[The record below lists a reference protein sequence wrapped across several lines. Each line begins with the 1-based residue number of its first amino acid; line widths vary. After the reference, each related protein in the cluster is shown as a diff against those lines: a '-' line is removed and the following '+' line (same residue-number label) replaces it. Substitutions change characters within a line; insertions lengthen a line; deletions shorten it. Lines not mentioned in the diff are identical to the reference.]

1 MRFLLLATIGVALL
15 AGSARAAGPPVLGFS
30 ISSGTRTTT
39 GPVSLPSASMPNAP
53 GSISV
58 PVSFTSPPASPQQLP
73 VSALHV
79 LWQRAGLTYGIPWQ
93 VLASINKI
101 ESNFGQNM
109 GPSSA
114 GAVGWMQFMPSTWL
128 RWGVDADGD
137 GIADPWNAADAVYAA
152 ARYLAAAGG
161 QTDISR
167 GVFAYNHADWYVHE
181 VLDLAQVYG
190 QGGIT
195 QTVNLQ
201 QVQVKLDGARREV
214 ARANGRFQAA
224 QEQEQHFQKVAQVL
238 HARVDAAA
246 LLSDRL
252 AAQRRAALYDV
263 RADGARAETDA
274 ARVSLEQAQ
283 SSLESATQNAQAP
296 SFAQGVGMLMGAAS
310 YRGNYVFPVGGG
322 PQLVSVG
329 HTHHDYPAA
338 DIAAPEG
345 SPVYAISNA
354 VVLNAWQTADSR
366 CGIGVTI
373 RTQDG
378 LVWTYCHLAFLEPS
392 VLDGVSLSA
401 GVQIGLVGST
411 GHATGPHLHLQLQPP
426 TEFPQNQPWFQS
438 FAGSA
443 FTWQDAPTPL
453 ELPDATPVSPR
464 IFSVVPEII
473 VVPEKRDAMTG
484 FTRAGA

>member
-1 MRFLLLATIGVALL
+1 MRFLVVAAIGLAVL

-30 ISSGTRTTT
+30 ISSGAQA
-39 GPVSLPSASMPNAP
+39 GLQHVSMPSASAPNAP

-73 VSALHV
+73 LSTLHV
-79 LWQRAGLTYGIPWQ
+79 LWQQAGAAYGIPWQ

-101 ESNFGQNM
+101 ESNFGHNM

-137 GIADPWNAADAVYAA
+137 GIADPWNATDAIYSA

-167 GVFAYNHADWYVHE
+167 GVFAYNHADWYVRE

-195 QTVNLQ
+195 QTVDLQ
-201 QVQVKLDGARREV
+201 QVQSKLDDARREV
-214 ARANGRFQAA
+214 VRANELLVAA
-224 QEQEQHFQKVAQVL
+224 QGKEQQLQKVSRGL
-238 HARVDAAA
+238 HARVEAAA

-252 AAQRRAALYDV
+252 VAERRAVLYDAHV
-263 RADGARAETDA
+263 DEARAATDA
-274 ARVSLEQAQ
+274 ARANLEQAQ
-283 SSLESATQNAQAP
+283 SSLATATQNAQAP
-296 SFAQGVGMLMGAAS
+296 SFAQGVGTLMGAAS
-310 YRGNYVFPVGGG
+310 YHDNYVFPVGGG
-322 PQLVSVG
+322 PQLVSVA

-354 VVLNAWQTADSR
+354 VVLNAWHTVDPR
-366 CGIGVTI
+366 CGIGMTI
-373 RTQDG
+373 RTEDG

-392 VLDGVSLSA
+392 VVDGVSLAA
-401 GVQIGLVGST
+401 GTQIGLVGST

-426 TEFPQNQPWFQS
+426 TEFPQNQSWFQS

-453 ELPDATPVSPR
+453 ELPDATPMALRV
-464 IFSVVPEII
+464 FAVVPDS
-473 VVPEKRDAMTG
+473 RDAVIG
-484 FTRAGA
+484 FTRGGA

>member
-1 MRFLLLATIGVALL
+1 MRFLVVAAIGLAVL

-30 ISSGTRTTT
+30 VSSGAQA
-39 GPVSLPSASMPNAP
+39 GLQHVSMPSASAPNAP

-58 PVSFTSPPASPQQLP
+58 PVSFTSPPASPQQL
-73 VSALHV
+73 SLSTLHV
-79 LWQRAGLTYGIPWQ
+79 LWQQAGAAYGIPWQ

-101 ESNFGQNM
+101 ESNFGHNM

-137 GIADPWNAADAVYAA
+137 GIADPWNATDAIYSA

-167 GVFAYNHADWYVHE
+167 GVFAYNHADWYVRE

-195 QTVNLQ
+195 QTVDLQ
-201 QVQVKLDGARREV
+201 QLQSKLDDARREV
-214 ARANGRFQAA
+214 VRANELLVAA
-224 QEQEQHFQKVAQVL
+224 QGHEQQLLKVSQGL
-238 HARVDAAA
+238 HARVEAAA

-252 AAQRRAALYDV
+252 VAERRAVLYDAHV
-263 RADGARAETDA
+263 DEARAGTDA
-274 ARVSLEQAQ
+274 ARANLEKAQ
-283 SSLESATQNAQAP
+283 SSLTTATQSSQAP
-296 SFAQGVGMLMGAAS
+296 SFAQGVGTLMGAAS
-310 YRGNYVFPVGGG
+310 YHDNYVFPVGGG
-322 PQLVSVG
+322 PQLVSVA

-354 VVLNAWQTADSR
+354 VVLNAWHTVDPR
-366 CGIGVTI
+366 CGIGMTI
-373 RTQDG
+373 RTEDG

-392 VLDGVSLSA
+392 VVDGVSLAA
-401 GVQIGLVGST
+401 GTQIGLVGST

-453 ELPDATPVSPR
+453 ELPDATPFAPR
-464 IFSVVPEII
+464 VFAVVPDSREAVI
-473 VVPEKRDAMTG
+473 G
-484 FTRAGA
+484 FTRGGA